1 MMAERPSRPA
11 LPPKALEV
19 LASLAAHRVLSTPQV
34 GAIHSSQGSLR
45 WAQRLLVRLRA
56 AGLADY
62 VEADHAR
69 RRLWHATER
78 GARMASEA
86 GALDGEPPP
95 GAELAAG
102 PLAAHTLAVN
112 EAAICFLAAAA
123 ERGDDFGP
131 LAWRH
136 EVFHPISGGRGR
148 RRRSL
153 VADAVFTYLRQ
164 DRAEIAI
171 EQRFLEL
178 DRATLSVDRLAAEL
192 ARYAELYRAGDGK
205 GGEPLWRARYP
216 VFPPVICVLAGAPR
230 RALARRRSTASV
242 LLASDP
248 LLSRTPE
255 VAISICLMEDL
266 RRDGPYAPVF
276 REVRDPGR
284 PVDWLGRPAEDREE
298 PR

>member
-1 MMAERPSRPA
+1 MAELAAGQTLPA
-11 LPPKALEV
+11 KAVEI
-19 LASLAAHRVLSTPQV
+19 LASLASHRVLSTPQV
-34 GAIHSSQGSLR
+34 HAIHSRGAELR
-45 WAQRLLVRLRA
+45 WVQKLLGRLRA

-62 VEADHAR
+62 VRSAHGR

-78 GARMASEA
+78 GAALAREA
-86 GALDGEPPP
+86 RTLEGEPPP

-102 PLAAHTLAVN
+102 PLADHTLAVN
-112 EAAICFLAAAA
+112 EAAICFLRAAE

-136 EVFHPISGGRGR
+136 EVFHPLSRGRGR

-153 VADAVFTYLRQ
+153 VADAVFTYLRS
-164 DRAEIAI
+164 DGGEIAI

-178 DRATLSVDRLAAEL
+178 DRATLSVDRLVAEL
-192 ARYAELYRAGDGK
+192 ARYAELYRAKEAK
-205 GGEPLWRARYP
+205 GGELLWRARYP
-216 VFPPVICVLAGAPR
+216 VFPPLHCVLTGAPR

-255 VAISICLMEDL
+255 VAISICLLEDL
-266 RRDGPYAPVF
+266 RCEGPYAPVF
-276 REVRDPGR
+276 RDVRDPGR
-284 PVDWLGRPAEDREE
+284 PVDWLGSPAGARKESG
-298 PR
+298 

>member
-1 MMAERPSRPA
+1 MSEPPRRSLPA
-11 LPPKALEV
+11 KAHEI

-34 GAIHSSQGSLR
+34 GAIHSSRGSLR
-45 WAQRLLVRLRA
+45 WAERLLVRLRA

-62 VEADHAR
+62 VEVDHAR

-78 GARMASEA
+78 GAHLAREA
-86 GALDGEPPP
+86 GALEGEPPH

-102 PLAAHTLAVN
+102 PLAAHTLALN
-112 EAAICFLAAAA
+112 EAAICFLRAAA

-136 EVFHPISGGRGR
+136 EVFHPISRGRGR

-164 DRAEIAI
+164 EGSEIAI

-192 ARYAELYRAGDGK
+192 ARYAELYRAGGAK

-216 VFPPVICVLAGAPR
+216 VFPAVHCVLAGAPR
-230 RALARRRSTASV
+230 QALKRRRSTASV
-242 LLASDP
+242 LVASNP

-255 VAISICLMEDL
+255 VRIFICLLEEL
-266 RRDGPYAPVF
+266 KREGPFAPVF

-284 PVDWLGRPAEDREE
+284 PVDWLGSPAKGEGEVR
-298 PR
+298 

>member
-1 MMAERPSRPA
+1 MSEWPA
-11 LPPKALEV
+11 AHSLPEKAVEI

-34 GAIHSSQGSLR
+34 YAIHSHGAELR
-45 WAQRLLVRLRA
+45 WVQKLLGRLRA
-56 AGLADY
+56 AALADY
-62 VEADHAR
+62 VVSAHGR

-78 GARMASEA
+78 GADLAREA
-86 GALDGEPPP
+86 GALEGEPPIA
-95 GAELAAG
+95 AELAAG

-112 EAAICFLAAAA
+112 EAAICFLRAAQ

-136 EVFHPISGGRGR
+136 EVFHPLSRGRGR

-164 DRAEIAI
+164 DGPEIAI

-178 DRATLSVDRLAAEL
+178 DRATLSIDRLAREL
-192 ARYAELYRAGDGK
+192 TGYAELYRAREAN
-205 GGEPLWRARYP
+205 GGEPLWRLSYP
-216 VFPPVICVLAGAPR
+216 VFPPVLCVLTGAPQR
-230 RALARRRSTASV
+230 VLSRRRSTVSV

-255 VAISICLMEDL
+255 VGISICLLEDL
-266 RRDGPYAPVF
+266 RREGSFATVF
-276 REVRDPGR
+276 RDVRDPGR
-284 PVDWLGRPAEDREE
+284 PVDWLGNPGKQRKAPQ
-298 PR
+298 

>member
-1 MMAERPSRPA
+1 MSEPA
-11 LPPKALEV
+11 GAPLPAKAVEV

-34 GAIHSSQGSLR
+34 GAIHAPRASLR
-45 WAQRLLVRLRA
+45 WAQRLLVRLHE

-78 GARMASEA
+78 GARLAREA
-86 GALDGEPPP
+86 GALEGEPPA
-95 GAELAAG
+95 GAEIAAG

-112 EAAICFLAAAA
+112 EAAICFLAVAA

-136 EVFHPISGGRGR
+136 EVFHPISRRRGR

-164 DRAEIAI
+164 DGSEIAI
-171 EQRFLEL
+171 EQRFLEV

-192 ARYAELYRAGDGK
+192 ARYAELYRAK
-205 GGEPLWRARYP
+205 EAKAREPLWRERYP
-216 VFPPVICVLAGAPR
+216 VFPQVHCVLTGARR

-242 LLASDP
+242 LLAAHP

-255 VAISICLMEDL
+255 AAISICLLEDL
-266 RRDGPYAPVF
+266 RREGPFAPVF
-276 REVRDPGR
+276 RDVRDPGR
-284 PVDWLGRPAEDREE
+284 PVDWLGNPARGKSG
-298 PR
+298 

>member
-1 MMAERPSRPA
+1 MSERPVDQA
-11 LPPKALEV
+11 LPPKAVEI
-19 LASLAAHRVLSTPQV
+19 LASLAAHRVLATPQV
-34 GAIHSSQGSLR
+34 HAIHSREAELR
-45 WAQRLLVRLRA
+45 WVQKLLGRLRA

-62 VEADHAR
+62 VRSAHGR

-78 GARMASEA
+78 GARLAHEA
-86 GALDGEPPP
+86 GALEAEPPV

-102 PLAAHTLAVN
+102 PLAEHTLAVN
-112 EAAICFLAAAA
+112 EAAICFLRAAA

-136 EVFHPISGGRGR
+136 EVYHPLSRGRGR

-164 DRAEIAI
+164 DESNIAI

-192 ARYAELYRAGDGK
+192 ARYAELYRAK
-205 GGEPLWRARYP
+205 EPKAGEPLWRARYL
-216 VFPPVICVLAGAPR
+216 VFPQVHCVLAGAPR
-230 RALARRRSTASV
+230 RALSRRRSTASV
-242 LLASDP
+242 LLAGDP

-255 VAISICLMEDL
+255 VAISICLLEDL
-266 RRDGPYAPVF
+266 RREGPYAPIF
-276 REVRDPGR
+276 RGVRDPGK
-284 PVDWLGRPAEDREE
+284 PVDWLGSPAEEQR
-298 PR
+298 

>member
-1 MMAERPSRPA
+1 MAEAAVGQA
-11 LPPKALEV
+11 LPEKAVEV
-19 LASLAAHRVLSTPQV
+19 LASLASHRVLSTPQV
-34 GAIHSSQGSLR
+34 GAIHAPRASLR

-62 VEADHAR
+62 VEAGHAR

-78 GARMASEA
+78 GVRLAREVGMIES
-86 GALDGEPPP
+86 DPPA
-95 GAELAAG
+95 GAELASG

-112 EAAICFLAAAA
+112 DAAICFLSAAA

-136 EVFHPISGGRGR
+136 EVFHPLSRGRGK

-164 DRAEIAI
+164 DGSEIAI
-171 EQRFLEL
+171 EQRFLEV

-192 ARYAELYRAGDGK
+192 ARYAELYWAK
-205 GGEPLWRARYP
+205 EAKATESLWRARYP
-216 VFPPVICVLAGAPR
+216 VFPPVLCVLAGAPE
-230 RALARRRSTASV
+230 RALSRRRSTACV

-255 VAISICLMEDL
+255 VAISICLLEDL
-266 RRDGPYAPVF
+266 RREGPYAPVF

-284 PVDWLGRPAEDREE
+284 SVDWLGNPAEPGKAIR
-298 PR
+298 

>member
-1 MMAERPSRPA
+1 MTERTADPA
-11 LPPKALEV
+11 LPAKALEI
-19 LASLAAHRVLSTPQV
+19 LASLGAHRVLSTPQV
-34 GAIHSSQGSLR
+34 HAIHSRGAELR
-45 WAQRLLVRLRA
+45 WAQKLLGRLRA

-62 VEADHAR
+62 VLSAHGR
-69 RRLWHATER
+69 RRLWFATER
-78 GARMASEA
+78 GARLAREA
-86 GALDGEPPP
+86 GALEGEPPP

-112 EAAICFLAAAA
+112 EAAICFLRTAD

-136 EVFHPISGGRGR
+136 EVFHPLSRGRGR

-153 VADAVFTYLRQ
+153 VADAVFTYLRE
-164 DRAEIAI
+164 DGEEIAI

-192 ARYAELYRAGDGK
+192 ARYAELHRAREAK

-216 VFPPVICVLAGAPR
+216 VFPPLHCVLTGATR
-230 RALARRRSTASV
+230 RALKRRRSTASV

-255 VAISICLMEDL
+255 VAISICLLEDL
-266 RRDGPYAPVF
+266 QREGPYGPVF
-276 REVRDPGR
+276 RDVRDPGR
-284 PVDWLGRPAEDREE
+284 PVDWLGNPTQGRGESQ
-298 PR
+298 